1 MEAIQVWDKVLSAAI
16 NLPVVKVDRND
27 FLRNQLAQYCDE
39 QHINDILEGRL
50 KTKDV
55 LTKQRI
61 QQLADGCIKFH

>member
-39 QHINDILEGRL
+39 QHINDN
-50 KTKDV
+50 
-55 LTKQRI
+55 
-61 QQLADGCIKFH
+61 